1 MWQGNGSNLNN
12 FKLKVKY
19 FVLGYFEISVT
30 KKAILEE
37 IVNHGKI
44 RFDVGD
50 KTDPNHWVESIT
62 YTKGHGEA
70 VEKRALFIQ
79 V

>member
-1 MWQGNGSNLNN
+1 M
-12 FKLKVKY
+12 
-19 FVLGYFEISVT
+19 
-30 KKAILEE
+30 EE

>member
-1 MWQGNGSNLNN
+1 MWQGNGSNLNQFN
-12 FKLKVKY
+12 FYLVY
-19 FVLGYFEISVT
+19 FVLGDFKLSIT

-70 VEKRALFIQ
+70 VQKRALFIQ